1 VNEAYLLWATTGI
14 ALIVSLA
21 ASRQKTVKALRI
33 ALKRLMGIAPQ
44 FLIMIL
50 LVSIILYFVSDQ
62 MIAHYLGNENK
73 YTAVIFASLIGSI
86 TLLPGFIAF
95 PLAGLLL
102 SRGVLYMVLAAFT
115 TTLMM
120 VGVVTYPIEKAYL
133 GTRAT
138 IMRNVWSFLI
148 ALAVAA
154 VIGIAY
160 GEIP

>member
-1 VNEAYLLWATTGI
+1 MNEAYLLWATTGI
-14 ALIVSLA
+14 ALIISLA
-21 ASRQKTVKALRI
+21 ASRQKTIQALRI
-33 ALKRLMGIAPQ
+33 ALKRLMGIAPR

-50 LVSIILYFVSDQ
+50 LVSIVLYFVSDE
-62 MIAHYLGNENK
+62 MIAHYLGKENR
-73 YTAVIFASLIGSI
+73 YSAVIFASIIGSI
-86 TLLPGFIAF
+86 SAIPGFIAF

-120 VGVVTYPIEKAYL
+120 VGVVTYPIEKAYI

-138 IMRNVWSFLI
+138 IMRNGLGFII
-148 ALAVAA
+148 ALIISVAV
-154 VIGIAY
+154 GILY

>member
-1 VNEAYLLWATTGI
+1 MNEAYLLWATTGI

-21 ASRQKTVKALRI
+21 ASRQKTIQALRI
-33 ALKRLMGIAPQ
+33 ALKRLTGIAPR

-50 LVSIILYFVSDQ
+50 LVSIVLYFVSDE
-62 MIAHYLGNENK
+62 MIAHYLGKENK
-73 YTAVIFASLIGSI
+73 YSAVIFASIIGSI
-86 TLLPGFIAF
+86 TAIPGFIAF

-120 VGVVTYPIEKAYL
+120 VGVVTYPIEKAYM

-138 IMRNVWSFLI
+138 IMRNGLGFII
-148 ALAVAA
+148 ALIISVAV
-154 VIGIAY
+154 GILY

>member
-14 ALIVSLA
+14 ALIVSLV

-138 IMRNVWSFLI
+138 IMRNVLSFLI

>member
-1 VNEAYLLWATTGI
+1 MNEAYLLWATTAI
-14 ALIVSLA
+14 ALIASLA

-33 ALKRLMGIAPQ
+33 ALKRLIGIAPQ

-50 LVSIILYFVSDQ
+50 LVSIILYFVSDE
-62 MIAHYLGNENK
+62 MIAHYLGKENK

-86 TLLPGFIAF
+86 TLIPGFIAF

-138 IMRNVWSFLI
+138 ILRNVLSFLI
-148 ALAVAA
+148 ALTVAA

>member
-138 IMRNVWSFLI
+138 IMRNVLSFLI

>member
-14 ALIVSLA
+14 ALIVSLV
-21 ASRQKTVKALRI
+21 ASRQKTVQALRLS
-33 ALKRLMGIAPQ
+33 LKRLMGIAPH
-44 FLIMIL
+44 FLIMML
-50 LVSIILYFVSDQ
+50 LVSIVLYFVSDE
-62 MIAHYLGNENK
+62 MIAHYLGKENK
-73 YTAVIFASLIGSI
+73 YTAVIFASIIGSI
-86 TLLPGFIAF
+86 TFIPGFIAF

-102 SRGVLYMVLAAFT
+102 SRGVPYMVLAAFT

-133 GTRAT
+133 GTKT
-138 IMRNVWSFLI
+138 TVVRNGISFLI

-154 VIGIAY
+154 VMGILY

>member
-1 VNEAYLLWATTGI
+1 MNEAYLLWATTGI
-14 ALIVSLA
+14 ALIISLA
-21 ASRQKTVKALRI
+21 ASRQKTIQALRI
-33 ALKRLMGIAPQ
+33 ALKRLTGIAPR

-50 LVSIILYFVSDQ
+50 LVSIVLYFVSDE
-62 MIAHYLGNENK
+62 MIAHYLGKENK
-73 YTAVIFASLIGSI
+73 YSAVIFASMIGSI
-86 TLLPGFIAF
+86 SAIPGFIAF

-120 VGVVTYPIEKAYL
+120 VGVVTYPIEKAYI

-138 IMRNVWSFLI
+138 IIRNGLAFLI
-148 ALAVAA
+148 ALIISVAV
-154 VIGIAY
+154 GILY